1 MRVERLGFIA
11 GAFLL
16 AWKGLAAGLAAG
28 LQTRSRGREAAML
41 IEINPQLEACLD
53 PIAIEIDSGLECIT
67 QDALDGLGEIKAN
80 LLAGINALA
89 VKIASV
95 SSSC

>member
-1 MRVERLGFIA
+1 
-11 GAFLL
+11 
-16 AWKGLAAGLAAG
+16 
-28 LQTRSRGREAAML
+28 ML

-53 PIAIEIDSGLECIT
+53 PIAIEIDSGLDCIT
-67 QDALDGLGEIKAN
+67 QDALDGLVEIEAN
-80 LLAGINALA
+80 LLAGIHALA